1 MSIPTFVNARI
12 SLSGA
17 ARSAL
22 ECNAD
27 FVIRVIAPEALPG
40 LLRAEAE
47 RGTRRVLV
55 VGGDGTMSAAAAALA
70 HTGTEVAL
78 LPAGTLNHFAR
89 DYGIPTSHDDALALA
104 RTGAARPVDVGRVND
119 HSFIN
124 TSSVGA
130 YVRFVRARERL
141 ERFLGY
147 RLASVVGALQVLFRV
162 RRFRV
167 SIEAGGQLRAYET
180 PLVFV
185 GVGERSL
192 GLPRAGA
199 RVHPGRSG
207 LHVLVP
213 RPGTRIRIAGR
224 YALAARGTT
233 VGAGITARLAE
244 EMFGD
249 WCTIELRRSSG
260 WVAVDGELAL
270 LQAPLR
276 YRLERGALRVV
287 MPADGAGDASLSLL
301 EVPLHP
307 AEQVDGIASE
317 GGDRAVVQ
325 LADGPEAR
333 VVPALA
339 SLPLRNDRARAVEHA
354 EMGAELA
361 PRPRAPSEDRG
372 PPGTGRRPGP

>member
-1 MSIPTFVNARI
+1 VSIPTFVNARI
-12 SLSGA
+12 ALSDS
-17 ARSAL
+17 ARAAL
-22 ECNAD
+22 EGNAD
-27 FVIRVIAPEALPG
+27 LAIRVRVPEALPG

-55 VGGDGTMSAAAAALA
+55 VGGDGTMSAAASALA
-70 HTGTEVAL
+70 HTGTELAL

-89 DYGIPTSHDDALALA
+89 DYAIPTSHDDALALA
-104 RTGAARPVDVGRVND
+104 RTGASRPVDVGWVND
-119 HSFIN
+119 RCFIN

-141 ERFLGY
+141 ERLLGY
-147 RLASVVGALQVLFRV
+147 RLASIVAALQVVLRV

-192 GLPRAGA
+192 GLPHAGA
-199 RVHPGRSG
+199 RVHAGRSA

-213 RPGTRIRIAGR
+213 RPGTRIRMAGR

-233 VGAGITARLAE
+233 AGASFTARLAE

-249 WCTIELRRSSG
+249 WCTIELRRASG
-260 WVAVDGELAL
+260 WVAIDGELAL

-276 YRLERGALRVV
+276 YRLERAALRVV
-287 MPADGAGDASLSLL
+287 MP
-301 EVPLHP
+301 EV
-307 AEQVDGIASE
+307 
-317 GGDRAVVQ
+317 
-325 LADGPEAR
+325 
-333 VVPALA
+333 
-339 SLPLRNDRARAVEHA
+339 
-354 EMGAELA
+354 
-361 PRPRAPSEDRG
+361 
-372 PPGTGRRPGP
+372 GT